1 MPTLPLSKTEIA
13 NQSKPFGGAPKPWR
27 IDSVIETRKLKVQLE
42 AAALDHMPQ
51 DKELRDR
58 AMDLLHGALFRGR
71 MIAQERLN
79 AGIDGL
85 DVARMIA
92 SGADFVLLGRA
103 FLYGV
108 AALGVNGGG
117 HVMNILKEEL
127 RSTMGQLGCAETKQL
142 PEFLLPLASREPPLT
157 RTLSQ
162 SHPFSQSHLDRTTA
176 TERHPMMN
184 I

>member
-79 AGIDGL
+79 AGI
-85 DVARMIA
+85 
-92 SGADFVLLGRA
+92 
-103 FLYGV
+103 
-108 AALGVNGGG
+108 
-117 HVMNILKEEL
+117 E
-127 RSTMGQLGCAETKQL
+127 RSSVIVHKQAERNEPAQQLGSQGCAVVRSCH
-142 PEFLLPLASREPPLT
+142 A
-157 RTLSQ
+157 
-162 SHPFSQSHLDRTTA
+162 
-176 TERHPMMN
+176 
-184 I
+184 